1 MGVCHFFLILTPNHC
16 KIVVHMNVSRQL
28 SQLQDIELEIESKE
42 LALDESTHQLGESE
56 ALGRAQAKLSTAQ
69 QHLEELKKKQQSQ
82 EWEVDDLGAKIAAAK
97 ETLYSGRIKTP
108 KELASLQHEVSGL
121 ETRRRQ
127 LEDEALAVME
137 QAEEATA
144 SLAAIESELKAA
156 EGEWRNKQKKL
167 SKEIARLKD
176 ELSQLK
182 HKQQL
187 VLAEIDPQAAQ
198 LYYRLKKQKG
208 QPVARVEQGM
218 CCGCRLSLS
227 TAELQRVKGNALV
240 QCSSCR
246 RILFLD

>member
-1 MGVCHFFLILTPNHC
+1 MVY
-16 KIVVHMNVSRQL
+16 MNVSRQL
-28 SQLQDIELEIESKE
+28 SQLQGIELEIESE
-42 LALDESTHQLGESE
+42 EQALAESTRQLGESE
-56 ALGRAQAKLSTAQ
+56 ALIRAQAKLSKAQ

-97 ETLYSGRIKTP
+97 ETLYSGRIKNP
-108 KELASLQHEVSGL
+108 KELSNIQHEADGL

-137 QAEEATA
+137 QGEEATA
-144 SLAAIESELKAA
+144 NLATIESELKTA
-156 EGEWRNKQKKL
+156 EDEWRNKQKKL
-167 SKEIARLKD
+167 SAEIARLKD

-187 VLAEIDPQAAQ
+187 VLTEVDPQTTQ
-198 LYYRLKKQKG
+198 FYYQLKKQKG

-227 TAELQRVKGNALV
+227 TAELQRAKGNSLV

>member
-1 MGVCHFFLILTPNHC
+1 MGFCHFLLILTPNHC
-16 KIVVHMNVSRQL
+16 RIVVYMNVSRQL
-28 SQLQDIELEIESKE
+28 SQLQGIELEIESKE
-42 LALDESTHQLGESE
+42 QALDESTHQLGESE
-56 ALGRAQAKLSTAQ
+56 ALVRAQAKLSTAQ

-97 ETLYSGRIKTP
+97 ETLYSGRIKNS
-108 KELASLQHEVSGL
+108 KELSSLQHEVSGL
-121 ETRRRQ
+121 EARRRL
-127 LEDEALAVME
+127 LEDEALGVME
-137 QAEEATA
+137 RAEEATA
-144 SLAAIESELKAA
+144 SLATMESEFKAA
-156 EGEWRNKQKKL
+156 EDEWRNKQKKL
-167 SKEIARLKD
+167 AKEIARLKD

-187 VLAEIDPQAAQ
+187 VLAEVDPGATQF
-198 LYYRLKKQKG
+198 YYQLKKQKG

-227 TAELQRVKGNALV
+227 TAELQRVRGNSLV